1 MSCNISRI
9 KNILRENDVEYF
21 TDEAIAFYVD
31 ENDGDEDAAIY
42 QMLIIKSEDTTLS
55 ISGLSTSST
64 SSYFKRL
71 ASMYVPSNS
80 RILG

>member
-21 TDEAIAFYVD
+21 TDEEIAFYVD

>member
-1 MSCNISRI
+1 MSCNIGRI

-21 TDEAIAFYVD
+21 TDEEIAFYVD

-80 RILG
+80 RILE

>member
-1 MSCNISRI
+1 MSCNIGRI

-21 TDEAIAFYVD
+21 TDEEIAFYVD

-80 RILG
+80 RTLG

>member
-1 MSCNISRI
+1 MSCNIGRI

-21 TDEAIAFYVD
+21 TDEEIAFYVD